1 MSDCLYDSFNH
12 GLNQS
17 DVQNQRQP
25 SNRNREEL
33 IDDLAD
39 CLAQSEDD
47 FDMEQIDR
55 ILDKIEQSGGITSDF
70 DAVQSLNQ
78 FHQKYGTSFSATPL
92 IGAVKKPRHRKTL
105 RYVARVAIIAAF
117 LITFIGIAQAT
128 GLHIMDI
135 FPWWNDSVFHFQK
148 QSSSSSLS
156 PERADALCK

>member
-17 DVQNQRQP
+17 DVQNQRQQ

-105 RYVARVAIIAAF
+105 LYVARVAIIAA
-117 LITFIGIAQAT
+117 IAAYYAAENST
-128 GLHIMDI
+128 CEFKVKRIKRL
-135 FPWWNDSVFHFQK
+135 
-148 QSSSSSLS
+148 
-156 PERADALCK
+156 